1 MSWRTFA
8 ASDNPEFTISYNASD
23 IKSCHELKKRYQ
35 IHKTIGQGGQAS
47 VKEAIDVEMDDTVA
61 MKVFRK
67 KNMNL
72 FAHNAAYFEHST
84 TKKLDHENIIKT
96 KGFFEDADFIIIFYE
111 LLSSDLRSL
120 LVELDA

>member
-8 ASDNPEFTISYNASD
+8 TGDNPEFTISYNSSD
-23 IKSCHELKKRYQ
+23 IKSCYELKKRYQ
-35 IHKTIGQGGQAS
+35 VHKTIGHGGQAS
-47 VKEAIDVEMDDTVA
+47 VKEAIDMEMDDTVA

-72 FAHNAAYFEHST
+72 FALNAAYFEHTST
-84 TKKLDHENIIKT
+84 KNLDHENIIKT